1 MGWLLQ
7 RKAVRKGPQP
17 LVLEGIRTESDT
29 EAARAERPAAA
40 TTAPRAANRLKRLP
54 VFRATA
60 SDQPRSVAS
69 DRFADARLALSLAFT
84 PAQPVIDPA
93 LFAGRSDML
102 TTLIRSIE
110 DQRLHVIAYGER
122 GIGKTSLIH
131 VLSQA
136 AREARY
142 LVSYM
147 SCGADSAFEEAIRAV
162 ANSIPLIFHKDYGP
176 SSPEGERGDTLA
188 DLLGAAP
195 LSVRQA
201 IDALTKVTGTRVLM
215 VLDEF
220 DRVESSE
227 FRLSIAEL
235 IKGLSDRACRVQI
248 MIAGV
253 ARNLIELVDHVPS
266 IQRNILA
273 LPVFRMTDAEVRE
286 LIQIGEERSGL
297 RFEEAARGAVI
308 TAANGLPYLASLLS
322 HHAGLEAVGQSRL
335 YVTVADVDASISGAL
350 VEQRRR
356 ISKDVLRRIGTSM
369 NEGGAA
375 VLASLAQ
382 LAGEAFDAD
391 ELASAWPGRPEGV
404 ARTRVLVERL
414 VAERVLLERTHGTC
428 GVTYRFADDGLPIYL
443 WLLAAQSRLRER
455 VPRARD
461 EPRHGVPT
469 AVSSS

>member
-1 MGWLLQ
+1 
-7 RKAVRKGPQP
+7 
-17 LVLEGIRTESDT
+17 VLEGLRAESET
-29 EAARAERPAAA
+29 EAARQERLVA
-40 TTAPRAANRLKRLP
+40 TTTASRAAKRLKRLP
-54 VFRATA
+54 VFRASA
-60 SDQPRSVAS
+60 SDQPRGAAS
-69 DRFADARLALSLAFT
+69 DRFTDARLALSLAFT

-93 LFAGRSDML
+93 LFAGRSDTL

-142 LVSYM
+142 LVSYT
-147 SCGADSAFEEAIRAV
+147 SCGADSAFDEAIRAV
-162 ANSIPLIFHKDYGP
+162 ANDIPLIFHKDYGP

-188 DLLGAAP
+188 DLLGPAP

-201 IDALTKVTGTRVLM
+201 TDALTKVTGTRLLM

-235 IKGLSDRACRVQI
+235 IKGLSDRASRVQV

-253 ARNLIELVDHVPS
+253 ARNLTELVDHVPS

-273 LPVFRMTDAEVRE
+273 LPVFRMTDVEVRE
-286 LIQIGEERSGL
+286 LIQIGEERSDL
-297 RFEEAARGAVI
+297 RFEEAARNAIV

-322 HHAGLEAVGQSRL
+322 HHAGLEAVSQSRL
-335 YVTVADVDASISGAL
+335 DVTVADVDASISRAL

-356 ISKDVLRRIGTSM
+356 ISKDVLGRIGTSM
-369 NEGGAA
+369 DEGGGAA
-375 VLASLAQ
+375 LAGLSNLAQ
-382 LAGEAFDAD
+382 LAGGAFDVD
-391 ELASAWPGRPEGV
+391 ELASAWPGRPEGAV
-404 ARTRVLVERL
+404 RTRTLVERL
-414 VAERVLLERTHGTC
+414 VAEHVLLERTHATC

-455 VPRARD
+455 VPRARG
-461 EPRHGVPT
+461 ETGRGVST
-469 AVSSS
+469 AISST